1 MRNVMSGQSSNDDIY
16 LFIMRHGEAESPRLD
31 DRSRQ
36 LTAVGREQSKAAAA
50 WLKHHYCESGRVD
63 LALVSPYRRAKQT
76 HDMVSLD
83 IIADKLESS
92 EDIIPEGS
100 PKLVSDYIDARVH
113 AAINAKKPI
122 RSMLLVSHMPF
133 VSYLVDELCQSYT
146 TTLFSTASIAVVKYS
161 LREHKGTL
169 VTHYQGL

>member
-16 LFIMRHGEAESPRLD
+16 LFIMRHGEAEAPRLD
-31 DRSRQ
+31 DKSRQ
-36 LTAVGREQSKAAAA
+36 LTPLGREQAKTAAL
-50 WLKHHYCESGRVD
+50 WLKDQYCQKGIVD

-83 IIADKLESS
+83 IIANKVENN
-92 EDIIPEGS
+92 EDIVPEGS
-100 PKLVSDYIDARVH
+100 PRLVSDYIDGLLHTAV
-113 AAINAKKPI
+113 NSKKPI
-122 RSMLLVSHMPF
+122 KKLLVVSHMPL

-146 TTLFSTASIAVVKYS
+146 TSLFSTASIAVIKYS
-161 LREHKGTL
+161 LKEHKGTL

>member
-16 LFIMRHGEAESPRLD
+16 LFIMRHGEAEAPRLD
-31 DRSRQ
+31 DKSRQ
-36 LTAVGREQSKAAAA
+36 LTPLGREQAKTAAL
-50 WLKHHYCESGRVD
+50 WLKDQYCQKGIVD

-83 IIADKLESS
+83 IIANKVEYN
-92 EDIIPEGS
+92 EDIVPEGS
-100 PKLVSDYIDARVH
+100 PRLVSDYIDGLLH
-113 AAINAKKPI
+113 AAVNSKKPI
-122 RSMLLVSHMPF
+122 KKLLVVSHMPL

-146 TTLFSTASIAVVKYS
+146 TSLFSTASIAVIKYC
-161 LREHKGTL
+161 LKEHKGTL

>member
-16 LFIMRHGEAESPRLD
+16 LFIMRHGEAEAPRLD
-31 DRSRQ
+31 DKSRQ
-36 LTAVGREQSKAAAA
+36 LTPLGREQAKTAAL
-50 WLKHHYCESGRVD
+50 WLKDQYCEKGSVD

-83 IIADKLESS
+83 IVADKVESN
-92 EDIIPEGS
+92 EDIVPEGS
-100 PKLVSDYIDARVH
+100 PRLVSDYIDGLLH
-113 AAINAKKPI
+113 AAVNSKKPI
-122 RSMLLVSHMPF
+122 KKLLVVSHMPL

-146 TTLFSTASIAVVKYS
+146 TSLFSTASIAVIKYS

>member
-16 LFIMRHGEAESPRLD
+16 LFIMRHGEAEAPRLD
-31 DRSRQ
+31 DKSRQ
-36 LTAVGREQSKAAAA
+36 LTPLGREQAKTAAL
-50 WLKHHYCESGRVD
+50 WLKDQYCQKGIVD

-83 IIADKLESS
+83 IIANKVENN
-92 EDIIPEGS
+92 EDIVPEGS
-100 PKLVSDYIDARVH
+100 PRLVSDYIDGLLH
-113 AAINAKKPI
+113 AAVNSKKPI
-122 RSMLLVSHMPF
+122 KKLLVVSHMPL

-146 TTLFSTASIAVVKYS
+146 TSLFSTASIAVIKYS

>member
-16 LFIMRHGEAESPRLD
+16 LFIMRHGEAEAPRLD
-31 DRSRQ
+31 DKSRQ
-36 LTAVGREQSKAAAA
+36 LTPLGREQAKTAAL
-50 WLKHHYCESGRVD
+50 WLKDQYCQKGIVD

-83 IIADKLESS
+83 IIANKVENN
-92 EDIIPEGS
+92 EDIVPEGS
-100 PKLVSDYIDARVH
+100 PRLVSDYIDGLLHVAV
-113 AAINAKKPI
+113 NSKKPI
-122 RSMLLVSHMPF
+122 KKLLVVSHMPL

-146 TTLFSTASIAVVKYS
+146 TSLFSTASIAVIKYS
-161 LREHKGTL
+161 LKEHKGTL

>member
-16 LFIMRHGEAESPRLD
+16 LFIMRHGEAEAPRLD
-31 DRSRQ
+31 DKSRQ
-36 LTAVGREQSKAAAA
+36 LTPLGREQAKSAAL
-50 WLKHHYCESGRVD
+50 WLRDQYCEKGVVD

-83 IIADKLESS
+83 IIADKVESY
-92 EDIIPEGS
+92 EDIVPDGS
-100 PKLVSDYIDARVH
+100 PRLVSDYIDALLH
-113 AAINAKKPI
+113 AAVNSKKPI
-122 RSMLLVSHMPF
+122 KKLLVVSHMPL
-133 VSYLVDELCQSYT
+133 VSYLVDELCDSYT
-146 TTLFSTASIAVVKYS
+146 TSLFSTASIAVIKYS

>member
-16 LFIMRHGEAESPRLD
+16 LFIMRHGEAEAPRLD
-31 DRSRQ
+31 DKSRQ
-36 LTAVGREQSKAAAA
+36 LTPLGREQAKSAAL
-50 WLKHHYCESGRVD
+50 WLRDQYCEKGVVD

-83 IIADKLESS
+83 IISDKVESN
-92 EDIIPEGS
+92 EDIVPDGS
-100 PKLVSDYIDARVH
+100 PRLVSDYIDALLH
-113 AAINAKKPI
+113 AAVNSKKPI
-122 RSMLLVSHMPF
+122 KKLLVVSHMPL
-133 VSYLVDELCQSYT
+133 VSYLVDELCDSYT
-146 TTLFSTASIAVVKYS
+146 TSLFSTASIAVIKYS